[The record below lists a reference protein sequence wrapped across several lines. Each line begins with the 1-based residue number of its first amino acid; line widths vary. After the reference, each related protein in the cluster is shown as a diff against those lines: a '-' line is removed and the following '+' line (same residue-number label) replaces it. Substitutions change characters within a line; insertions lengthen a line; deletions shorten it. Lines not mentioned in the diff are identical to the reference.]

1 MELIVQEH
9 ESSLRDKDFSVLS
22 REDKERI
29 EQEVRA
35 VPFDKDAEQYFAFL
49 VAEMNTSPKYGQKRS
64 IDPATT
70 ENGLYLQASFV
81 GSGSKREEKSVVR
94 YAKSLA
100 WLQNKDEVNLDHVTQ
115 VAPYVLWHRVRWTP
129 ETQNT
134 FKDNDRND
142 PLDLHITK
150 ELLGDGTNEMPGV
163 KKRFGESQEN
173 YQRVIDLAGHGKM
186 DEALREAKEYSAE
199 GRGHPIFQDAVKD
212 LEGS

>member
-1 MELIVQEH
+1 M
-9 ESSLRDKDFSVLS
+9 
-22 REDKERI
+22 
-29 EQEVRA
+29 
-35 VPFDKDAEQYFAFL
+35 PFDKDAEQYFAFL

-81 GSGSKREEKSVVR
+81 GSGSRREEKSLVR

-100 WLQNKDEVNLDHVTQ
+100 WLQDQDEVNLDYVTQ

-129 ETQNT
+129 EAQGK
-134 FKDNDRND
+134 FKDEDRND

-163 KKRFGESQEN
+163 KTRFRESQEN
-173 YQRVIDLAGHGKM
+173 YQKVIDLAGQGKI
-186 DEALREAKEYSAE
+186 DEALRKAIIYSE
-199 GRGHPIFQDAVKD
+199 NSRGHPIFQDAVKD